1 MCAERADTMD
11 DAVHGSTDFRVLSS
25 AQRRCTR
32 GSNLKCRKAFP
43 CLGGAESSRG
53 NFALRAFNAFVCGK
67 SRRPHHY
74 VDVAGEMEAWYWSEL
89 TIRHDA
95 GKIYGSIS
103 VAAGSAMA
111 RSRYHRTKG
120 NALGISSGNF
130 SCSALRRK
138 FAFKVKGVVI
148 CKSTTGINCSV
159 PRNRQTYFN
168 ISVKILTIISPT
180 SDAASLSSSRTLERT
195 IWLNLSEC
203 HLMSSSIALIL
214 SLFLFPRASSFPRR
228 GCMKNC

>member
-1 MCAERADTMD
+1 MRGASGHYGGRPD

-25 AQRRCTR
+25 AQWRCTH
-32 GSNLKCRKAFP
+32 GSNLKCRKAPP

-53 NFALRAFNAFVCGK
+53 NFALRAFNAFVCRK

-120 NALGISSGNF
+120 NAPGISSGNF
-130 SCSALRRK
+130 FVFRAAKEVRVQGKRRCDLQ
-138 FAFKVKGVVI
+138 VYD
-148 CKSTTGINCSV
+148 
-159 PRNRQTYFN
+159 R
-168 ISVKILTIISPT
+168 
-180 SDAASLSSSRTLERT
+180 
-195 IWLNLSEC
+195 
-203 HLMSSSIALIL
+203 H
-214 SLFLFPRASSFPRR
+214 
-228 GCMKNC
+228 